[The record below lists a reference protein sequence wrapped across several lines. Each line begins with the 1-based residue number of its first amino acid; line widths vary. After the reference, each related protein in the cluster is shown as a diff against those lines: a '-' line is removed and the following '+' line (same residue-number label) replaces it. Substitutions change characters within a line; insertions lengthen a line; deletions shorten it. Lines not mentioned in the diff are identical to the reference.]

1 MRIELM
7 FLDHI
12 LTKKL
17 DQLLNHNGSYTPS
30 QIRQLGK
37 SCCPSRRVKL
47 IPLLAV
53 LPGRRT
59 ELILAA

>member
-30 QIRQLGK
+30 QNQTAGEELLPQQKGEADSIASSASRQ
-37 SCCPSRRVKL
+37 
-47 IPLLAV
+47 
-53 LPGRRT
+53 
-59 ELILAA
+59 EN